1 MQVIGLCRFSYPA
14 IGGFQIKHASIEE
27 RTAYLY
33 STARLAERFRLFE
46 TVALPSLRAQ
56 TDPNFELIV
65 VTGDSLPAEHRDRL
79 HALTADMPQVRI
91 LAEPPG
97 QHRPVMKR
105 ILNAARREPAEPCLQ
120 FRHDDDDAI
129 SVDFIER
136 LRQTARDCEGLLH
149 QHKSVAIDFNR
160 GFLAELGPQGIS
172 AMPIFR
178 PYYTAALG
186 MYVRGGCAL
195 TIMNFAHEK
204 IPQFMPTVTFSDA
217 PMFVRT
223 QNAFNDSPPKSAG
236 GARPEPL
243 SADLE
248 GEFEARFDLRAEAV
262 RTAFA
267 PG

>member
-14 IGGFQIKHASIEE
+14 VGGFQIRHSTVEE

-33 STARLAERFRLFE
+33 GAARLEERFRLFE

-56 TDPNFELIV
+56 TDPDFELIV
-65 VTGDSLPAEHRDRL
+65 VIGDSLPAGHRDRL
-79 HALTADMPQVRI
+79 YGLTADMPQVRI
-91 LAEPPG
+91 QAEPPG
-97 QHRPVMKR
+97 QHRPVMKQ
-105 ILNAARREPAEPCLQ
+105 ILNAARRNPAAPCLQ

-129 SVDFIER
+129 SVDFVER
-136 LRQTARDCEGLLH
+136 LRQAARDCEGLLGRH
-149 QHKSVAIDFNR
+149 NSVAFDFNR
-160 GFLAELGPQGIS
+160 GYLAELGPAGIS

-186 MYVRGGCAL
+186 MHVRGGCPL

-223 QNAFNDSPPKSAG
+223 QNTFNDSPPKPAG

-243 SADLE
+243 TPEEE
-248 GEFEARFDLRAEAV
+248 GEFEARFDLRADAV
-262 RTAFA
+262 RRAFA
-267 PG
+267 TI